1 MAYIGRDIT
10 SLSNA
15 AILDDITFSSSAGP
29 YNLTKSTVA
38 FTPISAQ
45 ALVISI
51 DGVIQDPGSYTIS
64 GSTVTFDTSISS
76 SCTNDFI
83 VHNGVGIVNEV
94 SDGAVTTAKLG
105 TDAVTTAKILDN
117 NVTVAKLPTTLD
129 ISGNTVTLP
138 ASVSGLGTGITA
150 SQLTSTLDISSKT
163 ITLPASVSG
172 LGTGITNA
180 QLAGSIDVT
189 SKITGVVPSANLG
202 SGTASSS
209 TILYGDSTYKA
220 EPGGGKVL
228 QIVQM
233 AKTDTTSINGTS
245 YGDITGLSLAITP
258 TAASSKILLT
268 GNINYGFQNDGWLKF
283 QVDIDGAGY
292 NDVTGYMGAAA
303 SNRQV
308 GAFGVFQ
315 AAGTAGWSPMF
326 LHTPSYTLTD
336 VLTYK
341 IQGIVSNGT
350 YPFYINRTWTDT
362 DSTGYGR
369 TATTLTFM
377 EIAA

>member
-1 MAYIGRDIT
+1 MTKARDLANI
-10 SLSNA
+10 
-15 AILDDITFSSSAGP
+15 
-29 YNLTKSTVA
+29 
-38 FTPISAQ
+38 
-45 ALVISI
+45 
-51 DGVIQDPGSYTIS
+51 IS
-64 GSTVTFDTSISS
+64 GGF
-76 SCTNDFI
+76 
-83 VHNGVGIVNEV
+83 
-94 SDGAVTTAKLG
+94 
-105 TDAVTTAKILDN
+105 
-117 NVTVAKLPTTLD
+117 
-129 ISGNTVTLP
+129 
-138 ASVSGLGTGITA
+138 TA
-150 SQLTSTLDISSKT
+150 SDIPNLD
-163 ITLPASVSG
+163 
-172 LGTGITNA
+172 
-180 QLAGSIDVT
+180 T
-189 SKITGVVPSANLG
+189 SKITTGELANARVADLPTSKITSGTFADARFPATLPVASGVNLTALNATNIGSGTVPTARLG
-202 SGTASSS
+202 TGTASSS
-209 TILYGDSTYKA
+209 TVLYGDQTYKA

-303 SNRQV
+303 GSRQV
-308 GAFGVFQ
+308 AAFGAFQ
-315 AAGTAGWSPMF
+315 ASSTAGWSPMY
-326 LHTPSYTLTD
+326 LHAPSYTLTD

-350 YPFYINRTWTDT
+350 YPFYINRNWTDS

-369 TATTLTFM
+369 TATTLVFM